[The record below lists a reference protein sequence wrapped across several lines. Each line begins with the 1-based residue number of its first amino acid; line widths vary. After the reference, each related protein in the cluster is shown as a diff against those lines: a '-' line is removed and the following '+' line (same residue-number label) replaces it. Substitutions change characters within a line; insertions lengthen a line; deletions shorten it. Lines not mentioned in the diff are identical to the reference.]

1 MTSEAL
7 RSAHV
12 LVMAWDDFRTKFLQ
26 PMGRTGQLPDDP
38 FSAFEAMLDD
48 PGYRDV
54 LARWRRNPPEQPRS
68 PLDSHPSLDHRLA
81 RLADAPSNSVARDG
95 SPAKSVLSDPQELL
109 VRVWHA
115 ARPPGSSEQPWQ
127 DWLSTIAEREATE
140 PARGLTQAAERL
152 GATPTLGGVL
162 DLLEAG
168 RAAVLASALTD
179 TRSEPDAPADVGRT
193 MLVSAV
199 SALVGQQVVQAG
211 KASWTVAWTGTT
223 RLFARNITSAEIV
236 ALVHAAVEKP
246 TEAPRLRLHLTALG
260 LDADQSVAAAATES
274 ARSSSDLHVVVKPAN
289 LDEQRKIASIALPVM
304 AAMLCAVILAVVY
317 GPDEPAPRLPSLVI
331 DYRIGYPLGANRTFD
346 LPSRNLRPL
355 LAYPSLGCYQP
366 TDYSCPLPTLTPQ
379 FLTHIVVVERGDNLS
394 SIACRHQTTVDEL
407 VKLNDLSSTNLAVG
421 QHLFVPGLSS
431 YVIASRCG

>member
-1 MTSEAL
+1 
-7 RSAHV
+7 
-12 LVMAWDDFRTKFLQ
+12 
-26 PMGRTGQLPDDP
+26 
-38 FSAFEAMLDD
+38 MLDD

-95 SPAKSVLSDPQELL
+95 SPAKSVLSDPQELF

-211 KASWTVAWTGTT
+211 KASWTVAWTGIT
-223 RLFARNITSAEIV
+223 RLLARNITSAEIV

-260 LDADQSVAAAATES
+260 LDADQPVAAAATES

-317 GPDEPAPRLPSLVI
+317 GPDEPAPRLPGLVI
-331 DYRIGYPLGANRTFD
+331 DYRSGCPLGANRTFD
-346 LPSRNLRPL
+346 LPSR
-355 LAYPSLGCYQP
+355 
-366 TDYSCPLPTLTPQ
+366 
-379 FLTHIVVVERGDNLS
+379 NLS

-407 VKLNDLSSTNLAVG
+407 VKLNDLSSTDLAVG